1 MAAADEIGERIV
13 RAVLTRRL
21 AGGERLG
28 ESELA
33 TLFGCSRTIVR
44 EALIGLS
51 ARGIVA
57 VRPRRGWFVAEPDE
71 AEIHQA
77 FEARLVI
84 ETGLLRRA
92 APLRPREME
101 RIRGHMARQR
111 AALGRDDIG
120 QSTMLL
126 GDFHVCL
133 AECLGN
139 RLLAAALHDLTVH
152 TTLAALR
159 HQTHEEALQSFAEHE
174 EITRALEA
182 SDMLAAEAS
191 MASHLG
197 SWRRKMQ
204 ALGSEGGLERLRR
217 ALSPAA

>member
-13 RAVLTRRL
+13 QAVLTRRL
-21 AGGERLG
+21 AAGERLG

-51 ARGIVA
+51 ARRVVA
-57 VRPRRGWFVAEPDE
+57 VRPRRGWFVAEPDAVE
-71 AEIHQA
+71 VRQA

-84 ETGLLRRA
+84 ETGLLRHSS
-92 APLRPREME
+92 PLRPREME
-101 RIRGHMARQR
+101 RIRTHMARQR

-139 RLLAAALHDLTVH
+139 HLLAAALHDLTVC
-152 TTLAALR
+152 TTLAALQ
-159 HQTHEEALQSFAEHE
+159 HQTPGEARHSFAEHE
-174 EITRALEA
+174 EIVRALEA
-182 SDMLAAEAS
+182 GDMPKAEAN
-191 MASHLG
+191 MASHLS
-197 SWRRKMQ
+197 SWRRKLQ
-204 ALGSEGGLERLRR
+204 ALGEEDDLARLRR
-217 ALSPAA
+217 ALAPAA